1 MSLDH
6 AAWEAFEVD
15 QIGLL
20 APITT
25 RITKKTLSKHLR
37 KPTYNPNGFF
47 LLNALKTLNT
57 YTCLGTY
64 GATWCLMF

>member
-25 RITKKTLSKHLR
+25 RITKKTLSKNLR
-37 KPTYNPNGFF
+37 KPTCNPNDV
-47 LLNALKTLNT
+47 
-57 YTCLGTY
+57 
-64 GATWCLMF
+64 CLMF